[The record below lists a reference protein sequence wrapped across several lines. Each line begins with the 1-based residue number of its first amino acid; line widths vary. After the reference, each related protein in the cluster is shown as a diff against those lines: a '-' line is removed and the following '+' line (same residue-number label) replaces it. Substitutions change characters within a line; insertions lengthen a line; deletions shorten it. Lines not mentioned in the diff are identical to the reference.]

1 MELKS
6 ISKGRLNLKSTL
18 EQIFEDA
25 KTSKIGFVAGAFDLL
40 HPGHQLML
48 QEAKNQCDILVV
60 ALQSDPGIDRTSK
73 NSPVQGMFGRYI
85 SLQGNKYVDYVL
97 PYSTEED
104 LYNMLQILP
113 INIRILDEEYK
124 YKEFTGSDLEI
135 EVYFNKRKH
144 NYSSSRL
151 RKDVHCKEKEKT
163 EKHTK

>member
-1 MELKS
+1 MDSNHKDV
-6 ISKGRLNLKSTL
+6 L
-18 EQIFEDA
+18 EQIFENS
-25 KTSKIGFVAGAFDLL
+25 KTKKIGFVAGAFDLL

-48 QEAKNQCDILVV
+48 QESKNQCDILIV
-60 ALQSDPGIDRTSK
+60 ALQSDPGIDRKSK

-113 INIRILDEEYK
+113 IDIRILDEEYK
-124 YKEFTGSDLEI
+124 YKTFTGSDLDI

-151 RKDVHCKEKEKT
+151 RREVHEKEKNKVINNPKG
-163 EKHTK
+163 E